1 MLEESVRPPAL
12 YPDDFGTAATTI
24 LRNTFGL
31 TPTGITHDNCHSIYL
46 SLVCL
51 VDRLIESGVTICS
64 LDVVTSD
71 LECIDDSDSD

>member
-31 TPTGITHDNCHSIYL
+31 APTGITMITAAAFT
-46 SLVCL
+46 CL
-51 VDRLIESGVTICS
+51 
-64 LDVVTSD
+64 
-71 LECIDDSDSD
+71 